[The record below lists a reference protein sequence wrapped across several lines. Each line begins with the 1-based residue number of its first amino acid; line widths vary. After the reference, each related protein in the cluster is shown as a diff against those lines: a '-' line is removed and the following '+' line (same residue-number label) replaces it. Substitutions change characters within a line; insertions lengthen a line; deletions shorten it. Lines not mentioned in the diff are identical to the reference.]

1 MNYNYRPHTSIHK
14 MDSMVKHTT
23 LDLYYTLLDSYD
35 ILENEK
41 ETLFRKH
48 NHLFIQIGKSLIHF
62 HFFSNS
68 LSFEP
73 FLNIYFVDPLTFH
86 QMYSYNPS
94 FYQIKM
100 INGTTYYDFQKIIQ
114 EIKKLRYILI
124 E

>member
-1 MNYNYRPHTSIHK
+1 MNYNHRPHTS
-14 MDSMVKHTT
+14 DSMVKHTL
-23 LDLYYTLLDSYD
+23 LDLYYTLLDTND

-41 ETLFRKH
+41 DTLFRKH

-62 HFFSNS
+62 HFYSIS
-68 LSFEP
+68 ISFEP
-73 FLNIYFVDPLTFH
+73 FLNIHFVNPTTFQ
-86 QMYSYNPS
+86 QMYSYHPS
-94 FYQIKM
+94 FSQIRM